1 VGLRIVSARNIFDGV
16 LPETFDGMVAEIGGG
31 VLVLRVLEAAHS
43 TENGLALASSTWEEV
58 AESALMV
65 LNRDVVLEK

>member
-1 VGLRIVSARNIFDGV
+1 
-16 LPETFDGMVAEIGGG
+16 MVAEIGGG